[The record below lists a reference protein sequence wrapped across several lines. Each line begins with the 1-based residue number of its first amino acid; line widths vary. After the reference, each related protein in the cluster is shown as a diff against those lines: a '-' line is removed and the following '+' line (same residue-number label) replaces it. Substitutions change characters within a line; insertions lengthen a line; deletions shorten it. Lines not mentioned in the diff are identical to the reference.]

1 MSHTLRDVNIALARC
16 DLERV
21 LGEHLRGGADPGRL
35 LGELLEMC
43 VNLRELADAAASGR
57 TPAGTG
63 VPDRGSLALIREVV
77 AGESRVAGHPDF
89 TGIRVR
95 LLKPMAGLLK
105 LAREHHVEREA
116 DADESLAHD

>member
-1 MSHTLRDVNIALARC
+1 MSHTPRDVNIALARC

-21 LGEHLRGGADPGRL
+21 LGDHLRGGADPARL

-57 TPAGTG
+57 RPDGTG
-63 VPDRGSLALIREVV
+63 VRDRGSLALTREVV
-77 AGESRVAGHPDF
+77 MRESRVTGHPEF
-89 TGIRVR
+89 TGIKVR
-95 LLKPMAGLLK
+95 LLRPMAGLLK